1 MKITKKQR
9 QKIRRQ
15 AIKDVLLFQAFVLF
29 YAGIIVYGILF

>member
-15 AIKDVLLFQAFVLF
+15 AIIDVLLYQALVLV

>member
-1 MKITKKQR
+1 MKITKKQI

-15 AIKDVLLFQAFVLF
+15 AIIDVLLYQALILV

>member
-1 MKITKKQR
+1 MKITKKQI

-15 AIKDVLLFQAFVLF
+15 AIIDVLLYQALVLV